1 MPSATDVPR
10 ILLNAP
16 LPELIQRLGLSVA
29 QAQAALDE
37 NSIATAKAM
46 STTTADIDGTPRS
59 LLELGFTPTF
69 YAFTEA
75 TVEAKLAFTITES
88 TELSVGAELSVG
100 SSLTLFSASVNAS
113 YTRKYSFEAQ
123 GSSSIAARLVSLPPP
138 EPLLE
143 LLNRLVVA
151 PSA

>member
-16 LPELIQRLGLSVA
+16 LPELIQRLGLSIA

-46 STTTADIDGTPRS
+46 TTTTADIDGTPRS

-88 TELSVGAELSVG
+88 TELSVGAELGVN
-100 SSLTLFSASVNAS
+100 LEVFSASVNAS

-143 LLNRLVVA
+143 LLNQLVVA